1 MPQVFLVMQRTDIPD
16 EVMQV
21 VDLVPNT
28 SQRNSVLTTM
38 GQSGYV
44 HPISAGVA
52 TGFVGAAPLHTTSAV
67 LSGVSA
73 YLLGNI
79 DTTAGV
85 GSAPFTGAEADAAA
99 AALAVIAQAGT
110 VMDLAAV
117 DAALAI
123 VVAGTTLTAGGSTG
137 VLTELLS
144 AMAGNQ
150 WMIPAGTD
158 LAAAGVK
165 TAAANGAFVA
175 GSYREIYDT
184 GAFHI
189 SNAEGN
195 ISRYKLATFT
205 YDEVEG
211 VALTVYSATGA
222 LL

>member
-28 SQRNSVLTTM
+28 SQRNYVLTTP

-52 TGFVGAAPLHTTSAV
+52 TGFVGAGPLFTTSSD

-79 DTTAGV
+79 NTAAGA
-85 GSAPFTGAEADAAA
+85 GAPFTGAQADAAA

-117 DAALAI
+117 NAALAI

-158 LAAAGVK
+158 LAVAGVK
-165 TAAANGAFVA
+165 TTAVNGAFVA
-175 GSYREIYDT
+175 GSYRAIYDT

-189 SNAEGN
+189 SNGEGN
-195 ISRYKLATFT
+195 ISRMKLATFT
-205 YDEVEG
+205 YDDVEG
-211 VALTVYSATGA
+211 VAVTVYSATGA